1 MSDRMTQAATL
12 WPRRWARKPLPMAK
26 PAHSRTSS
34 TKSGIDMTALS
45 IIVASSMAI
54 SPVVGPSLAPALP
67 IDHAHVDRSALGR
80 QREAR
85 RGEARRG
92 EQERPR
98 AVGEGIALERDAD
111 EIPVELAVVV
121 LVLIGGGGI
130 GAGRQIERDGDR
142 AVARLQAAVVLGRR
156 FLEPFL
162 GRAIDRE
169 HDVAAVVAEAV
180 DGDGELGRAR
190 AAERR
195 EQEQDGKTGKS
206 HVRFQP
212 GVWVTKYT
220 TISQALRM
228 PERRSKASAAARHSR
243 LHDASRKMSAAAVPV
258 LGYAGFIAAAYQMRS
273 WNSTRRR
280 PWMLKAMAA
289 E

>member
-190 AAERR
+190 AAELTITV
-195 EQEQDGKTGKS
+195 DG
-206 HVRFQP
+206 
-212 GVWVTKYT
+212 
-220 TISQALRM
+220 LRNDRGHIM
-228 PERRSKASAAARHSR
+228 LTVYGSAEEWLKESPSEHDRS
-243 LHDASRKMSAAAVPV
+243 
-258 LGYAGFIAAAYQMRS
+258 
-273 WNSTRRR
+273 
-280 PWMLKAMAA
+280 LKAGNGSVAVTLDL
-289 E
+289 